1 MDMPMREKI
10 LKSSTADDERN
21 KMLKKIAND
30 INSLLEPDDILVD
43 AHNEIRKSINE
54 EVKVNSKIYST

>member
-1 MDMPMREKI
+1 MQSRSNSV
-10 LKSSTADDERN
+10 KSNKADDERN

-43 AHNEIRKSINE
+43 AHDEIRKSIYE

>member
-1 MDMPMREKI
+1 M
-10 LKSSTADDERN
+10 KSNKADDERN
-21 KMLKKIAND
+21 KMLKKIASD

-43 AHNEIRKSINE
+43 AHNEIRKSIYE